1 MGASVALAQVYWAAI
16 RLSSVRPPHMSDARL
31 SPSLLSRLP
40 ELRPGHVWLAGAG
53 PGDPGLLTL
62 HALAGLAQAE
72 VVVYDAL
79 VDARILELA
88 RPAARCV
95 FAGKRG
101 GKPSVDQDD
110 ITNQLIA
117 FARQS
122 LRVLRL
128 KGGDPCVFGRAGEE
142 VLKLAENGIP
152 FRIIPGI
159 TAGLGAM
166 AATLIPATLRGVNQ
180 AIIFATGYS
189 ANDEL
194 GGGLDWTAVARLGQ
208 PIVLYMAI
216 TRIGAIRQ
224 QLLTGGLDADTP
236 TAVIHAATMPDQEL
250 LITTLGQLVEDLS
263 VSVLGPPAVV
273 IIGQIV
279 AMRARLL
286 ELLPQLS
293 EEMPVWLP
301 PR

>member
-1 MGASVALAQVYWAAI
+1 MGASVASVQVYWAAI
-16 RLSSVRPPHMSDARL
+16 CLSSVRRPRMSNTGFA
-31 SPSLLSRLP
+31 PSLLSRLP

-79 VDARILELA
+79 VDARILDLA
-88 RPAARCV
+88 QPAARRV

-101 GKPSVDQDD
+101 GKPSVNQTD

-142 VLKLAENGIP
+142 ALKLAEHGIP
-152 FRIIPGI
+152 FRVIPGI

-180 AIIFATGYS
+180 AIVFATGYS
-189 ANDEL
+189 ADDEVSS
-194 GGGLDWTAVARLGQ
+194 GLDWAAVARLGQ

-216 TRIGAIRQ
+216 TRIDAIQQ
-224 QLLTGGLDADTP
+224 QLLAGGLDADTP
-236 TAVIHAATMPDQEL
+236 TAVIHAATMPDQDVL
-250 LITTLGQLVEDLS
+250 VTTLGRLVGDLS
-263 VSVLGPPAVV
+263 VSTLGPPAVV
-273 IIGQIV
+273 VIGQIV

-286 ELLPQLS
+286 EMLPLLN
-293 EEMPVWLP
+293 EDVPVWP
-301 PR
+301 PRR

>member
-1 MGASVALAQVYWAAI
+1 MGASVASVQVYWAAI
-16 RLSSVRPPHMSDARL
+16 RLSSVRLPHMSDTGFV
-31 SPSLLSRLP
+31 PSLLSRLP

-72 VVVYDAL
+72 VVVHDAL

-101 GKPSVDQDD
+101 GKPSVDQAD

-117 FARQS
+117 FARQN

-142 VLKLAENGIP
+142 ALKLAEHGIP

-180 AIIFATGYS
+180 AIVFATGHS
-189 ANDEL
+189 ADDEA
-194 GGGLDWTAVARLGQ
+194 GGGLDWAAVARLGQ

-216 TRIGAIRQ
+216 TRIGAIQQ
-224 QLLTGGLDADTP
+224 QLLAGGLGADTP
-236 TAVIHAATMPDQEL
+236 TAIIHAATMPDQDL
-250 LITTLGQLVEDLS
+250 LITTLGRLVEDLS
-263 VSVLGPPAVV
+263 ASALGPPAVV
-273 IIGQIV
+273 VIGHIV

-286 ELLPQLS
+286 ELLPVLD
-293 EEMPVWLP
+293 EEMPLWLS